1 MFGDKNLTKEQI
13 LKAIEQLEKNP
24 IDKVG
29 ILADVGIV
37 GVGAVLGAAGAGTLA
52 TAAGATS
59 IPVLT
64 TVGSW
69 VGLTLVGA
77 TPVGWLVGT
86 AAAGAAVA
94 YGVSRLVKGSG
105 YDEGKTKQLLA
116 QSNEKLKE
124 IEAKERASGVG
135 DNDKTEFHIFL
146 KEPVRLDLISPKQ
159 AQDLITTVE
168 NGQLPL
174 KEAYKLVQDVIETAK

>member
-1 MFGDKNLTKEQI
+1 MFGDRTLTKEQL
-13 LKAIEQLEKNP
+13 LKAIEQLERNP
-24 IDKVG
+24 TDKLG
-29 ILADVGIV
+29 IFADIGIA
-37 GVGAVLGAAGAGTLA
+37 GVGAALGVAGAGTLA

-69 VGLTLVGA
+69 VGVTLVGA
-77 TPVGWLVGT
+77 TPIGWVVGT

-105 YDEGKTKQLLA
+105 YNEGKTKQLLI
-116 QSNEKLKE
+116 QLKE
-124 IEAKERASGVG
+124 RSEEVEAKERTSSIG
-135 DNDKTEFHIFL
+135 DEDKTQFHILL

-159 AQDLITTVE
+159 AQDLITAVE

-174 KEAYKLVQDVIETAK
+174 KEAYKLVQDVIESAK

>member
-1 MFGDKNLTKEQI
+1 MFGDKNLTKEQL
-13 LKAIEQLEKNP
+13 LKAIEELQKNP
-24 IDKVG
+24 TDKVG

-105 YDEGKTKQLLA
+105 YDEGKTKQLIV
-116 QSNEKLKE
+116 QSKEKLKE
-124 IEAKERASGVG
+124 LEAKERASSVG

-168 NGQLPL
+168 SGQLPL
-174 KEAYKLVQDVIETAK
+174 KEAYELVQEVIEAAK

>member
-1 MFGDKNLTKEQI
+1 MFGDKTLTKEQL
-13 LKAIEQLEKNP
+13 LKAVEQLEKNP
-24 IDKVG
+24 TDKVG

-69 VGLTLVGA
+69 VGVTLVGA
-77 TPVGWLVGT
+77 TPIGWVVGT

-105 YDEGKTKQLLA
+105 YDEGKKKQLLT
-116 QSNEKLKE
+116 QLRERLKE
-124 IEAKERASGVG
+124 VEAKERASSVG
-135 DNDKTEFHIFL
+135 DSDKTNFHIFL
-146 KEPVRLDLISPKQ
+146 KEPVKLDLISPKQ
-159 AQDLITTVE
+159 AQDLITAVE
-168 NGQLPL
+168 NGQLSL
-174 KEAYKLVQDVIETAK
+174 KEAYEIVQEVIET

>member
-1 MFGDKNLTKEQI
+1 MFGEKTLTKEQL
-13 LKAIEQLEKNP
+13 LKGIEQLEKNP
-24 IDKVG
+24 TDKVG
-29 ILADVGIV
+29 ILADIGIT
-37 GVGAVLGAAGAGTLA
+37 GVGAVLGAAGAGVLA

-69 VGLTLVGA
+69 VGVTLVGA
-77 TPVGWLVGT
+77 TPIGWVVGT

-105 YDEGKTKQLLA
+105 YNEGKTKQLLI
-116 QSNEKLKE
+116 QSQERLKE
-124 IEAKERASGVG
+124 VEAKERTSSIG
-135 DNDKTEFHIFL
+135 DDDKTQFHIFL

-174 KEAYKLVQDVIETAK
+174 KEAYELVQDVIESAK

>member
-1 MFGDKNLTKEQI
+1 MFGDKNLTKEQL
-13 LKAIEQLEKNP
+13 LKAIEELQNNP
-24 IDKVG
+24 TDKVG
-29 ILADVGIV
+29 ILADVGIA
-37 GVGAVLGAAGAGTLA
+37 GVGAVLGVAGAGTLA
-52 TAAGATS
+52 TAVGATS

-77 TPVGWLVGT
+77 TPVGWFVGT

-105 YDEGKTKQLLA
+105 YDEGKTKQLIV
-116 QSNEKLKE
+116 QSKEKLKE
-124 IEAKERASGVG
+124 LEVKERASSVG

-168 NGQLPL
+168 SGQLPL
-174 KEAYKLVQDVIETAK
+174 KEAYELVQEVIEAAK